1 MEKGVGALLKNLEG
15 PVLVT
20 GHTGFKGTWLI
31 RYLKILGIEAVGYS
45 LPPRADSLFS
55 KLDLSGEI
63 TEEFGDIRRLDD
75 FSQFVQSTKPG
86 VILHLAA
93 QALVSDSYLDPIG
106 TFETNV
112 MGTANVLQVGK
123 STPGLKAIG
132 VVTTDKVYRNQ
143 NDKIRF
149 KEDDPIFGSDPYSAS
164 KAACENVIQAW
175 RHIAS
180 ENHEFPISSLR
191 AGNVIG
197 GGDLSPSRLIPD
209 LVRGHSNRTEV
220 VIRNLQSTR
229 PWQHVLDPLTGYLL
243 AVEHSIREATHQT
256 FNFGPDEPSLSVGD
270 VVDIFQQEWPDL
282 QIVHSPITSSKYESN
297 FLDLNSDLAKN
308 VLSWRPVYKQKTAI
322 RQTINWWDDYFNNTS
337 NLRELVDEQ
346 IREYLKITAS
356 TY

>member
-1 MEKGVGALLKNLEG
+1 MEKSVGALLKNLEG

-45 LPPRADSLFS
+45 LPPKADSLYS
-55 KLDLSGEI
+55 KSNLFGKT
-63 TEEFGDIRRLDD
+63 TEQFGDIRRLDD
-75 FSQFVQSTKPG
+75 FAQFVQRTKPG

-132 VVTTDKVYRNQ
+132 VVTTDKVYRNH
-143 NDKIRF
+143 NDKNRF

-164 KAACENVIQAW
+164 KAACENVVQAW
-175 RHIAS
+175 KHIAT
-180 ENHEFPISSLR
+180 ENHDFPISSLR

-209 LVRGHSNRTEV
+209 LVRGHSTQTEV
-220 VIRNLQSTR
+220 VIRNIQSTR

-243 AVEHSIREATHQT
+243 AVEHSIREETHQT
-256 FNFGPDEPSLSVGD
+256 FNFGPDEPSLSVGE
-270 VVDIFQQEWPDL
+270 VIDIFQQEWRDL
-282 QIVHSPITSSKYESN
+282 QIVHSPVTSFQYESN

-308 VLSWRPVYKQKTAI
+308 NLGWRPAYKQKTAI
-322 RQTINWWDDYFNNTS
+322 HQTINWWDDYFNKRS
-337 NLRELVDEQ
+337 NACEIVDEQ
-346 IREYLKITAS
+346 IKEYLKN
-356 TY
+356 